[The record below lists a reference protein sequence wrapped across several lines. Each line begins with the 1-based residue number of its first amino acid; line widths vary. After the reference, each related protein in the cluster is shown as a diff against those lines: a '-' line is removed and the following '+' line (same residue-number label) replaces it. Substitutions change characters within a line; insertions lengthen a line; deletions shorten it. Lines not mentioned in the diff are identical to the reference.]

1 MKGGVIMSKP
11 FHVIATPD
19 ENGYTVTI
27 LYKITEPIGVF
38 PSSDHE
44 GNIFPEHRIH
54 NYHLA

>member
-1 MKGGVIMSKP
+1 MSKP

-54 NYHLA
+54 NYHLT